1 MFAESKDLKF
11 NWERTYDYSKFR
23 EIRGFDCKALDQPIR
38 DSIGLPNLDIAFYGG
53 EWEGA
58 TTGTSLSIEGR
69 GIRGYTIKGND
80 DLFIHVGNFENGKR
94 EGWGLE
100 IILLKHKQ
108 YSVKNVK
115 SKLGMWVGDVYN
127 LDATKE
133 ADV

>member
-1 MFAESKDLKF
+1 M
-11 NWERTYDYSKFR
+11 
-23 EIRGFDCKALDQPIR
+23 
-38 DSIGLPNLDIAFYGG
+38 
-53 EWEGA
+53 
-58 TTGTSLSIEGR
+58 
-69 GIRGYTIKGND
+69 
-80 DLFIHVGNFENGKR
+80 GNFENGKR